1 MTLSNLCRLPQVDAS
16 QPLVLLGIDCE
27 MCVSEDSEKE
37 LIQVAVVDQQG
48 NTLIK
53 VGAHE
58 KNVTLDLVGLKYTQ
72 AETEFTSV

>member
-1 MTLSNLCRLPQVDAS
+1 M
-16 QPLVLLGIDCE
+16 
-27 MCVSEDSEKE
+27 SEDSEKE